1 MARRKKTTDE
11 QPVEAPSSNTDDNF
25 GLPDI
30 EYQPLDRT
38 AEPELKPEVVVEQT
52 ATEQSS
58 VEAEHVHKPISS
70 SIYESS
76 YSPVES
82 SGGGSVAPKIIG
94 IVVVILLALGA
105 TWYFAVYKPQKDAEA
120 KALSEKNRKDAEAKE
135 QARLAEE
142 QRLEEERRKAAEAA
156 ANAKPAEGT
165 IETLGDR
172 TGRYYVVAASSID
185 ADLIMDYAKK
195 LSAKG
200 ITIKIIPPYGKVKF
214 SRLTIAEG
222 DTYANTQKVADGLK
236 GDYTDALWV
245 IKY

>member
-11 QPVEAPSSNTDDNF
+11 QPVEVPSTNADDNF

-38 AEPELKPEVVVEQT
+38 AEPEAQQPPAVESETNTQPT
-52 ATEQSS
+52 
-58 VEAEHVHKPISS
+58 VAEEPVHKPISS
-70 SIYESS
+70 STYESS
-76 YSPVES
+76 YTPVES
-82 SGGGSVAPKIIG
+82 SEGSSVAPKIIG
-94 IVVVILLALGA
+94 VVIVILLALGA

-142 QRLEEERRKAAEAA
+142 QRLEEERRRAAEAA

-185 ADLIMDYAKK
+185 ADLIMDYAKE

-200 ITIKIIPPYGKVKF
+200 VTIKIIPPYGKVKF

-222 DTYANTQKVADGLK
+222 DTYANAQKVADGLK
-236 GDYTDALWV
+236 GEYTDALWV

>member
-11 QPVEAPSSNTDDNF
+11 QPVEVPSTNTDDNF

-38 AEPELKPEVVVEQT
+38 AEPEPQPAAVANETYTQPTV
-52 ATEQSS
+52 
-58 VEAEHVHKPISS
+58 AEEPVHKPISS
-70 SIYESS
+70 STYESS
-76 YSPVES
+76 YSPVET
-82 SGGGSVAPKIIG
+82 SGGSKAPMVIG
-94 IVVVILLALGA
+94 IIIVVLLALTG

-120 KALSEKNRKDAEAKE
+120 KALSEKNRKEAEAKE

-142 QRLEEERRKAAEAA
+142 QRLEEERRRAAEAA

-165 IETLGDR
+165 IETLGER

-200 ITIKIIPPYGKVKF
+200 TTIKIIPPYGKVKF

-222 DTYANTQKVADGLK
+222 DTYANAQKVADGLK
-236 GDYTDALWV
+236 GEYTDALWV

>member
-11 QPVEAPSSNTDDNF
+11 TPVEVPSTSSDDNF

-38 AEPELKPEVVVEQT
+38 AEPEPQPVAIEQAAAPEPIV
-52 ATEQSS
+52 
-58 VEAEHVHKPISS
+58 AETPVSKPISS
-70 SIYESS
+70 SSYESS
-76 YSPVES
+76 YSYTEATES
-82 SGGGSVAPKIIG
+82 TSVFPKIAG
-94 IVVVILLALGA
+94 IIVVILLALGA
-105 TWYFAVYKPQKDAEA
+105 TWYFAVYKPQQVAEQ
-120 KALSEKNRKDAEAKE
+120 KALAEKNRKEAEAKE

-142 QRLEEERRKAAEAA
+142 QRLLEEERRRAEEA

-165 IETLGDR
+165 ITTLSER
-172 TGRYYVVAASSID
+172 TKRYYVVAASSID

-200 ITIKIIPPYGKVKF
+200 VTCKIIPPYGKVKF
-214 SRLTIAEG
+214 SRLTVAEG
-222 DTYANTQKVADGLK
+222 DTYADTQKIADSMK
-236 GDYTDALWV
+236 GEYTDALWV

>member
-11 QPVEAPSSNTDDNF
+11 QPVEVPSTNTDDNF

-30 EYQPLDRT
+30 EYQPLDRA
-38 AEPELKPEVVVEQT
+38 AEPESKPEMVVEEAAPT
-52 ATEQSS
+52 QSHF
-58 VEAEHVHKPISS
+58 VEEPVHNTISS
-70 SIYESS
+70 NTYESS
-76 YSPVES
+76 YSPVEASGS
-82 SGGGSVAPKIIG
+82 SRAPMIIG
-94 IVVVILLALGA
+94 IIVVVLAALGA
-105 TWYFAVYKPQKDAEA
+105 TWYFAVYKPQKVAEA

-142 QRLEEERRKAAEAA
+142 QRLEEERRRAAEAA

-185 ADLIMDYAKK
+185 ADLVMDYAKE

-200 ITIKIIPPYGKVKF
+200 TTVKIIPPYGKIKF
-214 SRLTIAEG
+214 SRLTVAEG
-222 DTYANTQKVADGLK
+222 DTYANTQKLADGLK
-236 GDYTDALWV
+236 GEYTDALWV